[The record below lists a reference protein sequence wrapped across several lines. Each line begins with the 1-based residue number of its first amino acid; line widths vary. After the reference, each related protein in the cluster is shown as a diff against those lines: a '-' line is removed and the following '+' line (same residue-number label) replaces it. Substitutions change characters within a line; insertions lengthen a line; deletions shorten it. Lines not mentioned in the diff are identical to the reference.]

1 MIRRPPRSTLF
12 PYTTLFR
19 SSQECPFSAIELN
32 LEGFRALTP
41 ERCGRCGICMGA
53 GPVRVI
59 SFEDYS
65 VEQLSATVKAID
77 FGPDHSQP
85 RIVALA
91 CENDAYPAFDL
102 AGINRLAF
110 DAAVRVVPL
119 RCLGSLNVAV
129 VADALSSGI
138 DGIMLMGCKSG
149 DDYQCHF
156 IQGSALAAKRL
167 VNVMETLNRLT
178 IEPERVLPVE
188 IEISDYDRIPAIV
201 GAFVDSVRKLG
212 ANPYKF

>member
-1 MIRRPPRSTLF
+1 
-12 PYTTLFR
+12 
-19 SSQECPFSAIELN
+19 
-32 LEGFRALTP
+32 
-41 ERCGRCGICMGA
+41 MGA
-53 GPVRVI
+53 CPVQVI

-65 VEQLSATVKAID
+65 VQQLSATVKAID
-77 FGPDHSQP
+77 FGPDKDIP

-102 AGINRLAF
+102 AGINRLGF

-178 IEPERVLPVE
+178 IEPERVLPIE
-188 IEISDYDRIPAIV
+188 IEISEYDRIPEIV
-201 GAFVDSVRKLG
+201 GDFVDRVRKLG